1 MWWRDGEEDIITLF
15 IYYFFLLFFFS
26 TDLIPY
32 TSHSISIYSLPLVF
46 IPVPVHYSLYLII
59 TVRVIHNHST
69 GGSGCF
75 VLLHVVVITILILE
89 NKKWRTGLS

>member
-1 MWWRDGEEDIITLF
+1 MEKKILLLF

>member
-1 MWWRDGEEDIITLF
+1 MWWRDGEEDIIIIYLLF
-15 IYYFFLLFFFS
+15 FFTFFFFS

-32 TSHSISIYSLPLVF
+32 FPFYFHLFPPPVF